1 MSQEKKPSVDWDLI
15 EIDYR
20 AGVKTLEQMG
30 LDHGVTKGRISQV
43 AKKKG
48 WTRDIN
54 AKIKAK
60 ADAKVNEAAVNAKLN
75 EPKRR
80 LAEQDVVEA
89 NAELQYRVR
98 MEHRRDIGRTRSLFV
113 NLLGELEDIT
123 TKEGQRLAEEMFE
136 LLAPQ
141 EDEDNTA
148 AMRRYENLRK
158 KFDQVVGMS
167 GRIDSAKKLTE
178 MLEKLVKMERDAF
191 GIKDEGDKG
200 SGGYEDLLAQIG
212 GGIR

>member
-1 MSQEKKPSVDWDLI
+1 MSEEQKRQVDWDLI

-80 LAEQDVVEA
+80 LAEQEVVEA

-98 MEHRRDIGRTRSLFV
+98 MEHRRDIGRTRTLFV

-141 EDEDNTA
+141 QDEDNAA
-148 AMRRYENLRK
+148 AMRRYEALRK

-191 GIKDEGDKG
+191 GIKDESEK

-212 GGIR
+212 GKA

>member
-1 MSQEKKPSVDWDLI
+1 MSDKPEKVAVDWEALEPHYRSGVRSLKELGKEFGCSDAAIVKHAKRNGWERDL
-15 EIDYR
+15 
-20 AGVKTLEQMG
+20 
-30 LDHGVTKGRISQV
+30 S
-43 AKKKG
+43 
-48 WTRDIN
+48 

-60 ADAKVNEAAVNAKLN
+60 AEAKVSAAAVS
-75 EPKRR
+75 
-80 LAEQDVVEA
+80 AEVSANRKVREQEVVEA

-98 MEHRRDIGRTRSLFV
+98 MEHRRDIGRTRTLFV

-141 EDEDNTA
+141 QDEDNAA
-148 AMRRYENLRK
+148 AMRRYEALRK

-191 GIKDEGDKG
+191 GIKDESEK
-200 SGGYEDLLAQIG
+200 SGGYEDLLAKIG
-212 GGIR
+212 GKA

>member
-141 EDEDNTA
+141 EDEDNAA

-200 SGGYEDLLAQIG
+200 SGGYEDLLAKIG
-212 GGIR
+212 GKA